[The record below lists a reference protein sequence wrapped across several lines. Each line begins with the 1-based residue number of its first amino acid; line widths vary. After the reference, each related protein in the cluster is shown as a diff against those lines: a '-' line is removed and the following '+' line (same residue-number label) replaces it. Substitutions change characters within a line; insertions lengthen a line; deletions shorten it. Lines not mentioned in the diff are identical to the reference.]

1 MSGAGG
7 MAVSKRLLASFI
19 SFTSLWGVIM
29 DIVDRLWLI
38 SLVFIFNCYFPSKEQ
53 NLYISAMQCSVWTN
67 SAPSHVRK
75 REGLERTCLVGF
87 APSLLHFFCPLSS
100 TYVMSW
106 QSVLATIGIWTEE
119 RLQRFFFNFSNH
131 IKVKLEMCGFPE
143 KFDRVSMPNAN
154 PQ

>member
-53 NLYISAMQCSVWTN
+53 NINIGNAMLSVDEQCALSCQ
-67 SAPSHVRK
+67 K
-75 REGLERTCLVGF
+75 EGGFRENLFGW
-87 APSLLHFFCPLSS
+87 FCPLFAP
-100 TYVMSW
+100 
-106 QSVLATIGIWTEE
+106 LLLPFELHLCHELTIGAGYHRNMNWGEAAE
-119 RLQRFFFNFSNH
+119 VFFNFSNH

-143 KFDRVSMPNAN
+143 IFDRVSMPNAN